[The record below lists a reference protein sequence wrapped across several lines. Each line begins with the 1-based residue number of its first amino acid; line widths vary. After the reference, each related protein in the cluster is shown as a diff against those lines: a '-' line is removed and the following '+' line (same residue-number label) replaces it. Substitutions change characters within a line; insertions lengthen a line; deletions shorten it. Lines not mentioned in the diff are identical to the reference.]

1 MKKSALCTFFSLGYD
16 KVAELLIQNGA
27 DVNIV
32 GQHGSTA
39 LTWAAIKGNIISLEM
54 F

>member
-1 MKKSALCTFFSLGYD
+1 MKHLNRLFGLGFG

-32 GQHGSTA
+32 GNFNNTA
-39 LTWAAIKGNIISLEM
+39 LSYAKNNEGKNII
-54 F
+54 